1 MGAGGTPRAAVAY
14 QWGDEWRFE
23 GAIING
29 DSGSAANVATGLAA
43 GNITH
48 LALDTRED
56 VPVWMGGTSISA
68 ILKLVGGPELATCA
82 LPVPWPAPGCP
93 PV

>member
-1 MGAGGTPRAAVAY
+1 
-14 QWGDEWRFE
+14 
-23 GAIING
+23 
-29 DSGSAANVATGLAA
+29 
-43 GNITH
+43 
-48 LALDTRED
+48 
-56 VPVWMGGTSISA
+56 VWMGGTSISA